1 MFTLTQWVDKVVIL
15 IFTDATICYQCS
27 DAKSG
32 GMCKHD
38 VQGMLADRT
47 RLLNMTEVENTDYNS
62 KFTYLKNCV
71 NAWGEHCLIE
81 NIREAGLC
89 PIVHA

>member
-1 MFTLTQWVDKVVIL
+1 MFTLTQWVDKVVTL

-27 DAKSG
+27 DAKAG